1 MRYSKKRK
9 LKTTRKRN
17 VRKQKKRVSRRKSK
31 RVQKGGG
38 PLSSIMSMVPFG
50 TSGIDESFVDE
61 EVDDSQTNQN
71 VLVSALCN
79 QYMKNNIRGNAN
91 TEYDAVLDSLCAGS
105 QMSIPLRS
113 NNVASNHSKKSSK
126 KKVKMLT
133 DEQPSQSGGVKIPS
147 FLNGIKGLA
156 SIYSAPIRAG
166 FKVVN
171 SGINTIKDYSSKS
184 KSKSKAGSGS
194 GSELSTQ
201 TSTKTGAGSGSG
213 SGSGSEL
220 STQTS
225 TKKYDIDSEI
235 KQAESEIENESNKA
249 RDEVVSK
256 FSENKNF
263 DISEVLK
270 NS

>member
-71 VLVSALCN
+71 VLVNALCN

-126 KKVKMLT
+126 KKVKMVT

-166 FKVVN
+166 FKAVN

-184 KSKSKAGSGS
+184 KSKTGAGS

-201 TSTKTGAGSGSG
+201 IP
-213 SGSGSEL
+213 
-220 STQTS
+220 
-225 TKKYDIDSEI
+225 TKKSESHTKSKSHTDIDSEI

>member
-71 VLVSALCN
+71 VLVNALCN

-126 KKVKMLT
+126 KKVNMLT

-184 KSKSKAGSGS
+184 KSKSKAGS
-194 GSELSTQ
+194 ELSTQ
-201 TSTKTGAGSGSG
+201 TSTKTGSKAG

>member
-17 VRKQKKRVSRRKSK
+17 VRKQKKRKSK

-38 PLSSIMSMVPFG
+38 PFNSIMSMVPFG
-50 TSGIDESFVDE
+50 SSGIDESFVDE

-71 VLVSALCN
+71 VLVNALCN

-126 KKVKMLT
+126 KKVNMLT

-184 KSKSKAGSGS
+184 KSKA

-201 TSTKTGAGSGSG
+201 TSTKTGAGSKAG